1 MEVVKINENKQNEN
15 LKKLAPKF
23 FGRSLFLKKKTP
35 NQLRKGVRKTKEK
48 IIDETCKKDFKKE
61 LIINITCTLI
71 LNPYFIFKK

>member
-1 MEVVKINENKQNEN
+1 FLKNSISVKIFKM
-15 LKKLAPKF
+15 
-23 FGRSLFLKKKTP
+23 
-35 NQLRKGVRKTKEK
+35 KTKEK